1 MFRNSFCSCRRC
13 SCFGSSRGC
22 GGFSSCRGSLLGRS
36 SISGGLGL
44 RSRKNSSG
52 KGQNRNNSRHF
63 EIHRILHL
71 YTLIIAIFYI
81 WAMKLN
87 IIAAET
93 AKVNDN
99 KAYALFFVKESIQF
113 SKVLSAKGESQV
125 ESVLKGIKEGP
136 FEDLEFLEIDGCNTF
151 FVDAAKE
158 RGLSAL
164 DHLRMA
170 AYRLAQKAMKRQV
183 PCVSLFLVDAADE
196 QFKAILHGLY
206 YADYKFDAYKS
217 KQKENFQVTFE
228 IVAGDRAAAFKKIT
242 EEVAVEQKAI
252 TLARNLINTSAS
264 DLYPAAFVEDA
275 KTIAKYTPGLSIKVR
290 NMKQLE
296 KEGFMG
302 HVTVGKGS
310 SHEPHMIT
318 LSYDGTKF
326 TAGKSAGKFSSA
338 KSAKRTSRDHL
349 VIVGKG
355 LTFDT
360 GGLCLKPAKSMPE
373 MISDMSGAATAL
385 AAIQAI
391 ATLKLPI
398 RVSAVCCLAENAI
411 GNKSVLPGD
420 IFKAKNGKTVMVDN
434 TDAEGRLVLS
444 DGLAEAGLIGAT
456 HIVDLATLTG
466 AMVRALGYAV
476 TGFFS
481 NDDDLALKVINCG
494 EACCEKFWSM
504 PLEEEYADA
513 LKDKFADLKNTGS
526 DAGAISA
533 ALFLQEFV
541 PENTAWAH
549 WDIAGTAFVTKK
561 WKYTEYGATG
571 FGVQTLIELA
581 REMGQSE

>member
-1 MFRNSFCSCRRC
+1 M
-13 SCFGSSRGC
+13 
-22 GGFSSCRGSLLGRS
+22 
-36 SISGGLGL
+36 
-44 RSRKNSSG
+44 K
-52 KGQNRNNSRHF
+52 
-63 EIHRILHL
+63 
-71 YTLIIAIFYI
+71 LII
-81 WAMKLN
+81 
-87 IIAAET
+87 T
-93 AKVNDN
+93 AKESIKAEN
-99 KAYALFFVKESIQF
+99 KTNALFFVKESIQF
-113 SKVLSAKGESQV
+113 SKVLTEAALSQV
-125 ESVLKGIKEGP
+125 ESVLKGMKDGP
-136 FEDLEFLEIDGCNTF
+136 FEDLELLEIDGDATL
-151 FVDAAKE
+151 FVNAAKE
-158 RGLSAL
+158 RGLSDL

-170 AYRLAQKAMKRQV
+170 AYRLAGRAMKKQIAN
-183 PCVSLFLVDAADE
+183 VSLMLADCAEE
-196 QFKAILHGLY
+196 QFKAILHGLH
-206 YADYKFDAYKS
+206 YAEYKFDAYKS
-217 KQKENFQVTFE
+217 TQKPNFQVTYE
-228 IVAGDRAAAFKKIT
+228 IIAGEHTAAFKQIA
-242 EEVAVEQKAI
+242 EEVAVENKAVV
-252 TLARNLINTSAS
+252 LAKNLINTCAA
-264 DLYPAAFVEDA
+264 DLYPAEFVERA
-275 KTIAKYTPGLSIKVR
+275 KTIAKFTPGLTLKVR
-290 NMKQLE
+290 DMKQLE

-310 SHEPHMIT
+310 TREPHMIT
-318 LSYDGTKF
+318 LCYDGTKN
-326 TAGKSAGKFSSA
+326 A
-338 KSAKRTSRDHL
+338 KKGLTSKDHL

-360 GGLCLKPAKSMPE
+360 GGLCLKPPKSMPE

-398 RVSAVCCLAENAI
+398 KVSAVCCLAENAI

-466 AMVRALGYAV
+466 AMVRALGYAIA
-476 TGFFS
+476 GFFS
-481 NDDDLALKVINCG
+481 NDDDLGLKIINCG

-549 WDIAGTAFVTKK
+549 LDIAGTAFVSKK

-581 REMGQSE
+581 REMSAAE

>member
-1 MFRNSFCSCRRC
+1 MN
-13 SCFGSSRGC
+13 
-22 GGFSSCRGSLLGRS
+22 
-36 SISGGLGL
+36 
-44 RSRKNSSG
+44 
-52 KGQNRNNSRHF
+52 
-63 EIHRILHL
+63 
-71 YTLIIAIFYI
+71 
-81 WAMKLN
+81 LN
-87 IIAAET
+87 IVSSENLKNT
-93 AKVNDN
+93 DS
-99 KAYALFFVKESIQF
+99 KAYALFYVKESVQF
-113 SKVLSAKGESQV
+113 STVLSPEGEEQV
-125 ESVLKGIKEGP
+125 ETILMGMKEGP
-136 FEDLEFLEIDGCNTF
+136 FEDLEYLEIDGCNTI

-170 AYRLAQKAMKRQV
+170 AYRLAKKAMKKQI
-183 PCVSLFLVDAADE
+183 PCVSLFLADAADE
-196 QFKAILHGLY
+196 QFKAILHGLH

-217 KQKENFQVTFE
+217 KQKPNFQVTYE
-228 IVAGDRAAAFKKIT
+228 IVAGEHVKEFKKIA
-242 EEVAVEQKAI
+242 EDVSVEQKAI
-252 TLARNLINTSAS
+252 TLAKNLINTSAS
-264 DLYPAAFVEDA
+264 DLYPTEFVERA
-275 KTIAKYTPGLSIKVR
+275 KTIAKYTEGLSIKVR

-302 HVTVGKGS
+302 HETVGKGS

-318 LSYDGTKF
+318 LEYKP
-326 TAGKSAGKFSSA
+326 
-338 KSAKRTSRDHL
+338 AKRTSKDHL

-360 GGLCLKPAKSMPE
+360 GGLCLKPPKSMPE

-420 IFKAKNGKTVMVDN
+420 IFTAKNGKTVMVDN

-481 NDDDLALKVINCG
+481 NDDDLGLKVINCG

-513 LKDKFADLKNTGS
+513 LKDHFADLKNTGS

-541 PENTAWAH
+541 PENTAWTH
-549 WDIAGTAFVTKK
+549 WDIAGTAFVDKK

-571 FGVQTLIELA
+571 FGVQTLIQLA
-581 REMGQSE
+581 REMSCGE

>member
-1 MFRNSFCSCRRC
+1 MN
-13 SCFGSSRGC
+13 
-22 GGFSSCRGSLLGRS
+22 
-36 SISGGLGL
+36 
-44 RSRKNSSG
+44 
-52 KGQNRNNSRHF
+52 
-63 EIHRILHL
+63 
-71 YTLIIAIFYI
+71 
-81 WAMKLN
+81 LN
-87 IIAAET
+87 IISSES
-93 AKVNDN
+93 AKARSD
-99 KAYALFFVKESIQF
+99 KAYALFFVKQSVQF
-113 SKVLSAKGESQV
+113 SKVLSDTASAQV
-125 ESVLKGIKEGP
+125 ESVLKGIKDGP

-158 RGLSAL
+158 RGISAL

-183 PCVSLFLVDAADE
+183 PCVSLFLADAADE
-196 QFKAILHGLY
+196 QFKAILHGLH

-217 KQKENFQVTFE
+217 KQKANFQVTFE
-228 IVAGDRAAAFKKIT
+228 IVAGEHTATFKKIA

-318 LSYDGTKF
+318 LSYDGTKL
-326 TAGKSAGKFSSA
+326 ANN

-391 ATLKLPI
+391 ATLKLPVK
-398 RVSAVCCLAENAI
+398 VSAVCCLAENAI

-456 HIVDLATLTG
+456 HIIDLATLTG

-494 EACCEKFWSM
+494 EASCEKFWSM

-581 REMGQSE
+581 REMN

>member
-1 MFRNSFCSCRRC
+1 MKTN
-13 SCFGSSRGC
+13 
-22 GGFSSCRGSLLGRS
+22 
-36 SISGGLGL
+36 IVTTA
-44 RSRKNSSG
+44 SG
-52 KGQNRNNSRHF
+52 KAN
-63 EIHRILHL
+63 
-71 YTLIIAIFYI
+71 
-81 WAMKLN
+81 
-87 IIAAET
+87 
-93 AKVNDN
+93 
-99 KAYALFFVKESIQF
+99 AYALFFVKKSIQF
-113 SKVLSAKGESQV
+113 SNVLSEDAEKQV
-125 ESVLKGIKEGP
+125 ESVLNGMDDGP
-136 FEDLEFLEIDGCNTF
+136 FEDLEFLEIDNQPTI
-151 FVDAAKE
+151 FVNAAKE

-170 AYRLAQKAMKRQV
+170 AYRLAKRACKRQI
-183 PCVSLFLVDAADE
+183 PMVSIMLADAAPE
-196 QFKAILHGLY
+196 QFKSILLGLH

-217 KQKENFQVTFE
+217 KQKEAFQVTFE
-228 IVAGDRAAAFKKIT
+228 IIAGEHTAEFKKIA
-242 EEVAVEQKAI
+242 EEVAVENKAI
-252 TLARNLINTSAS
+252 VLAKNLINTSSS
-264 DLYPAAFVEDA
+264 DLTPAEFVENA
-275 KTIAKYTPGLSIKVR
+275 NTIAKYTPGLSIKVR

-310 SHEPHMIT
+310 SHEPYMIT
-318 LSYDGTKF
+318 LTYDG
-326 TAGKSAGKFSSA
+326 S
-338 KSAKRTSRDHL
+338 KRTGKNANKNARTSADHL

-360 GGLCLKPAKSMPE
+360 GGLCLKPPKSMPE

-391 ATLKLPI
+391 ATLELPI
-398 RVSAVCCLAENAI
+398 KVSAVCCLAENAI

-420 IFKAKNGKTVMVDN
+420 IFTAKNGKTVMVDN

-476 TGFFS
+476 AGFFS

-513 LKDKFADLKNTGS
+513 LKDHFADLKNTGS
-526 DAGAISA
+526 DAGAIAA

-541 PENTAWAH
+541 PEDTAWAH
-549 WDIAGTAFVTKK
+549 WDIAGTAFVNKT

-581 REMGQSE
+581 RRMSSASDEGEVIEGDIVICNDEYKVC

>member
-1 MFRNSFCSCRRC
+1 MN
-13 SCFGSSRGC
+13 
-22 GGFSSCRGSLLGRS
+22 
-36 SISGGLGL
+36 
-44 RSRKNSSG
+44 
-52 KGQNRNNSRHF
+52 
-63 EIHRILHL
+63 
-71 YTLIIAIFYI
+71 
-81 WAMKLN
+81 LN
-87 IIAAET
+87 IVSSENLKNT
-93 AKVNDN
+93 DS
-99 KAYALFFVKESIQF
+99 KAYALFYVKESVQF
-113 SKVLSAKGESQV
+113 STVLSPEGEEQV
-125 ESVLKGIKEGP
+125 ETILKGMKEGP
-136 FEDLEFLEIDGCNTF
+136 FEDLEYLEIDGCNTF

-170 AYRLAQKAMKRQV
+170 AYRLAKKAMKKQI
-183 PCVSLFLVDAADE
+183 PCVSLFLADAADE
-196 QFKAILHGLY
+196 QFKAILHGLH

-217 KQKENFQVTFE
+217 KQKPNFQVTYE
-228 IVAGDRAAAFKKIT
+228 IVAGEHVKDFKKIA
-242 EEVAVEQKAI
+242 EDVAVEQKAI
-252 TLARNLINTSAS
+252 TLAKNLINTSAS
-264 DLYPAAFVEDA
+264 DLYPAEFVERA
-275 KTIAKYTPGLSIKVR
+275 KTVAKYTEGLSIKVR

-318 LSYDGTKF
+318 LEYKPS
-326 TAGKSAGKFSSA
+326 
-338 KSAKRTSRDHL
+338 KRTSKDHL

-360 GGLCLKPAKSMPE
+360 GGLCLKPPKSMPE

-420 IFKAKNGKTVMVDN
+420 IFTAKNGKTVMVDN

-481 NDDDLALKVINCG
+481 NDDDLGLKVINCG

-513 LKDKFADLKNTGS
+513 LKDHFADLKNTGS

-541 PENTAWAH
+541 PENTAWTH
-549 WDIAGTAFVTKK
+549 WDIAGTAFVDKK

-571 FGVQTLIELA
+571 FGVQTLIQLA
-581 REMGQSE
+581 REMSAAE

>member
-1 MFRNSFCSCRRC
+1 
-13 SCFGSSRGC
+13 
-22 GGFSSCRGSLLGRS
+22 
-36 SISGGLGL
+36 
-44 RSRKNSSG
+44 
-52 KGQNRNNSRHF
+52 
-63 EIHRILHL
+63 
-71 YTLIIAIFYI
+71 
-81 WAMKLN
+81 MKLN
-87 IIAAET
+87 IIANEP
-93 AKVNDN
+93 AKASNE

-113 SKVLSAKGESQV
+113 SKVLSGKALDQA
-125 ESVLKGIKEGP
+125 ESVLKGMKDGP
-136 FEDLEFLEIDGCNTF
+136 FEDLEFLEIDGNNTF

-170 AYRLAQKAMKRQV
+170 AYRLAKKAMKKQV
-183 PCVSLFLVDAADE
+183 ACVSLFLADAANE
-196 QFKAILHGLY
+196 QFKAIVHGLH

-217 KQKENFQVTFE
+217 KQKEDFQVTFE
-228 IVAGDRAAAFKKIT
+228 IVAGDRLKEFKKIS
-242 EEVAVEQKAI
+242 EDVAVEQKAVI
-252 TLARNLINTSAS
+252 LAKNLINTSSS
-264 DLYPAAFVEDA
+264 DLFPAEFVDRA
-275 KTIAKYTPGLSIKVR
+275 NTIAKYTPGLSIKVR

-302 HVTVGKGS
+302 LVTVGKGS
-310 SHEPHMIT
+310 SHEPYMVT
-318 LSYDGTKF
+318 LEYKP
-326 TAGKSAGKFSSA
+326 
-338 KSAKRTSRDHL
+338 AKRTSKDHL

-360 GGLCLKPAKSMPE
+360 GGLCLKPPKSMPE

-391 ATLKLPI
+391 ATLELPI
-398 RVSAVCCLAENAI
+398 KVSAVCCLAENAI

-434 TDAEGRLVLS
+434 TDAEGRLVLT
-444 DGLAEAGLIGAT
+444 DGFAEAGIVGAT
-456 HIVDLATLTG
+456 HIVDIATLTG

-476 TGFFS
+476 AGFFS
-481 NDDDLALKVINCG
+481 NDDDLGLKVINCG

-513 LKDKFADLKNTGS
+513 LKDKFADLKNTGT
-526 DAGAISA
+526 DAGAIAA
-533 ALFLQEFV
+533 ALFLQEFI

-549 WDIAGTAFVTKK
+549 WDIAGTAFVTKQ
-561 WKYTEYGATG
+561 WKYTDYGATG

-581 REMGQSE
+581 REMSAAE

>member
-1 MFRNSFCSCRRC
+1 MK
-13 SCFGSSRGC
+13 
-22 GGFSSCRGSLLGRS
+22 L
-36 SISGGLGL
+36 SIV
-44 RSRKNSSG
+44 KNASG
-52 KGQNRNNSRHF
+52 KANVS
-63 EIHRILHL
+63 
-71 YTLIIAIFYI
+71 
-81 WAMKLN
+81 
-87 IIAAET
+87 
-93 AKVNDN
+93 
-99 KAYALFFVKESIQF
+99 ALFFVKQSVQF
-113 SKVLSAKGESQV
+113 SNVLSETAQEQV
-125 ESVLKGIKEGP
+125 ESVLSGMEDGP
-136 FEDLEFLEIDGCNTF
+136 FEDLELLEIDGTSTL
-151 FVDAAKE
+151 FVDANKE
-158 RGLSAL
+158 RGISAL

-170 AYRLAQKAMKRQV
+170 AYRLAKKACKRKI
-183 PCVSLFLVDAADE
+183 PTVSMMLADAAAE
-196 QFKAILHGLY
+196 QFKSIVHGLY
-206 YADYKFDAYKS
+206 YADYNFDAYKS
-217 KQKENFQVTFE
+217 KKKENFQVTFE
-228 IVAGDRAAAFKKIT
+228 IVAGEHTAEFKKIA
-242 EEVAVEQKAI
+242 EEVAIEQKAV
-252 TLARNLINTSAS
+252 TLAKNLINTSSS
-264 DLYPAAFVEDA
+264 DLYPAEFVERA
-275 KTIAKYTPGLSIKVR
+275 KTITKYTEGLTIKVR

-296 KEGFMG
+296 KEDFMG
-302 HVTVGKGS
+302 LVTVGKGS
-310 SHEPHMIT
+310 SHEPQMIT
-318 LSYDGTKF
+318 LSYDGTKLNSRK
-326 TAGKSAGKFSSA
+326 AAEKGNE
-338 KSAKRTSRDHL
+338 RTSADHL

-360 GGLCLKPAKSMPE
+360 GGLCLKPPKSMPE

-398 RVSAVCCLAENAI
+398 KVSAVCCLAENAI

-420 IFKAKNGKTVMVDN
+420 IFIAKNGKSVMVDN

-444 DGLAEAGLIGAT
+444 DGLAEAGLIKAT
-456 HIVDLATLTG
+456 HIVDIATLTG
-466 AMVRALGYAV
+466 AMVRALGYAI

-481 NDDDLALKVINCG
+481 NDDDLAINVINSG

-541 PENTAWAH
+541 PEGCAWSH

-581 REMGQSE
+581 RRMCN

>member
-1 MFRNSFCSCRRC
+1 MN
-13 SCFGSSRGC
+13 
-22 GGFSSCRGSLLGRS
+22 
-36 SISGGLGL
+36 I
-44 RSRKNSSG
+44 
-52 KGQNRNNSRHF
+52 
-63 EIHRILHL
+63 
-71 YTLIIAIFYI
+71 
-81 WAMKLN
+81 N
-87 IIAAET
+87 IISSES
-93 AKVNDN
+93 AKAKAD

-125 ESVLKGIKEGP
+125 ESVLKGIKDGP

-183 PCVSLFLVDAADE
+183 PCVSLFLADAADE
-196 QFKAILHGLY
+196 QFKAILHGLH

-228 IVAGDRAAAFKKIT
+228 IVADDRAAAFKKIA

-275 KTIAKYTPGLSIKVR
+275 KTIAKYTPALSIKVR

-326 TAGKSAGKFSSA
+326 ANGKPSGRSTGTKSAN
-338 KSAKRTSRDHL
+338 RTSRDHL

-391 ATLKLPI
+391 ATLKLPVK
-398 RVSAVCCLAENAI
+398 VSAVCCLAENAI
-411 GNKSVLPGD
+411 GNMSVLPGD

>member
-1 MFRNSFCSCRRC
+1 MN
-13 SCFGSSRGC
+13 
-22 GGFSSCRGSLLGRS
+22 
-36 SISGGLGL
+36 
-44 RSRKNSSG
+44 
-52 KGQNRNNSRHF
+52 
-63 EIHRILHL
+63 
-71 YTLIIAIFYI
+71 
-81 WAMKLN
+81 LN
-87 IIAAET
+87 IVSSENLKNT
-93 AKVNDN
+93 DS
-99 KAYALFFVKESIQF
+99 KAYALFYVKESVQF
-113 SKVLSAKGESQV
+113 STVLSPEGEEQV
-125 ESVLKGIKEGP
+125 ETILKGMKEGP
-136 FEDLEFLEIDGCNTF
+136 FEDLEYLEIDGCNTI

-158 RGLSAL
+158 RGLSVL

-170 AYRLAQKAMKRQV
+170 AYRLAKKAMKKQI
-183 PCVSLFLVDAADE
+183 PCVSLFLADAADE
-196 QFKAILHGLY
+196 QFKAILHGLH

-217 KQKENFQVTFE
+217 KQKPNFQVTYE
-228 IVAGDRAAAFKKIT
+228 IVAGEHVKEFKKIA
-242 EEVAVEQKAI
+242 EDVAVEQKAI
-252 TLARNLINTSAS
+252 TLAKNLINTSAS
-264 DLYPAAFVEDA
+264 DLYPAEFVERA
-275 KTIAKYTPGLSIKVR
+275 KTVAKYTEGLSIKVR

-318 LSYDGTKF
+318 LEYKP
-326 TAGKSAGKFSSA
+326 
-338 KSAKRTSRDHL
+338 AKRTSKDHL

-360 GGLCLKPAKSMPE
+360 GGLCLKPPKSMPE

-420 IFKAKNGKTVMVDN
+420 IFTAKNGKTVMVDN

-481 NDDDLALKVINCG
+481 NDDDLGLKVINCG

-513 LKDKFADLKNTGS
+513 LKDHFADLKNTGS

-541 PENTAWAH
+541 PENTAWTH
-549 WDIAGTAFVTKK
+549 WDIAGTAFVDKK

-571 FGVQTLIELA
+571 FGVQTLIQLA
-581 REMGQSE
+581 REMSCGE

>member
-1 MFRNSFCSCRRC
+1 MN
-13 SCFGSSRGC
+13 
-22 GGFSSCRGSLLGRS
+22 
-36 SISGGLGL
+36 I
-44 RSRKNSSG
+44 
-52 KGQNRNNSRHF
+52 
-63 EIHRILHL
+63 
-71 YTLIIAIFYI
+71 
-81 WAMKLN
+81 N
-87 IIAAET
+87 IISSES
-93 AKVNDN
+93 AKAKAD

-125 ESVLKGIKEGP
+125 ESVLKGIKDGP

-183 PCVSLFLVDAADE
+183 PCVSLFLADAADE
-196 QFKAILHGLY
+196 QFKAILHGLH

-228 IVAGDRAAAFKKIT
+228 IVAGDRAAAFKKIA

-326 TAGKSAGKFSSA
+326 AAGKSAGKSA
-338 KSAKRTSRDHL
+338 GKKGRTSHDHL

-398 RVSAVCCLAENAI
+398 KVSAVCCLAENAI
-411 GNKSVLPGD
+411 GNRSVLPGD

-444 DGLAEAGLIGAT
+444 DGLAEAGQIGAT

-481 NDDDLALKVINCG
+481 NDVDLALKVINCG

-541 PENTAWAH
+541 PENTAWTH

-581 REMGQSE
+581 REMSQPE

>member
-1 MFRNSFCSCRRC
+1 MN
-13 SCFGSSRGC
+13 
-22 GGFSSCRGSLLGRS
+22 
-36 SISGGLGL
+36 
-44 RSRKNSSG
+44 
-52 KGQNRNNSRHF
+52 
-63 EIHRILHL
+63 
-71 YTLIIAIFYI
+71 
-81 WAMKLN
+81 LN
-87 IIAAET
+87 IVSSENLKNT
-93 AKVNDN
+93 DS
-99 KAYALFFVKESIQF
+99 KAYALFYVKESVQF
-113 SKVLSAKGESQV
+113 STVLSPEGEEQV
-125 ESVLKGIKEGP
+125 ETILKGMKEGP
-136 FEDLEFLEIDGCNTF
+136 FEDLEYLEIDGCNTI

-170 AYRLAQKAMKRQV
+170 AYRLAKKAMKKQI
-183 PCVSLFLVDAADE
+183 PCVSLFLADAADE
-196 QFKAILHGLY
+196 QFKAILHGLH

-217 KQKENFQVTFE
+217 KQKPNFQVTYE
-228 IVAGDRAAAFKKIT
+228 IVAGEHVKEFKKIA
-242 EEVAVEQKAI
+242 EDVAVEQKAI
-252 TLARNLINTSAS
+252 TLAKNLINTSAS
-264 DLYPAAFVEDA
+264 DLYPAEFVERA
-275 KTIAKYTPGLSIKVR
+275 KTVAKYTEGLSIKVR

-318 LSYDGTKF
+318 LEYKP
-326 TAGKSAGKFSSA
+326 
-338 KSAKRTSRDHL
+338 AKRTSKDHL

-360 GGLCLKPAKSMPE
+360 GGLCLKPPKSMPE

-420 IFKAKNGKTVMVDN
+420 IFTAKNGKTVMVDN

-481 NDDDLALKVINCG
+481 NDDDLGLKVINCG

-513 LKDKFADLKNTGS
+513 LKDHFADLKNTGS

-541 PENTAWAH
+541 PENTAWTH
-549 WDIAGTAFVTKK
+549 WDIAGTAFVDKK

-571 FGVQTLIELA
+571 FGVQTLIQLA
-581 REMGQSE
+581 REMSCGE

>member
-1 MFRNSFCSCRRC
+1 MN
-13 SCFGSSRGC
+13 
-22 GGFSSCRGSLLGRS
+22 
-36 SISGGLGL
+36 
-44 RSRKNSSG
+44 
-52 KGQNRNNSRHF
+52 
-63 EIHRILHL
+63 
-71 YTLIIAIFYI
+71 
-81 WAMKLN
+81 LN
-87 IIAAET
+87 IVSSENLKNT
-93 AKVNDN
+93 DS
-99 KAYALFFVKESIQF
+99 KAYALFYVKESVHF
-113 SKVLSAKGESQV
+113 STVLSPEGEEQV
-125 ESVLKGIKEGP
+125 EPILKGMKEGP
-136 FEDLEFLEIDGCNTF
+136 FEDLEYLEIDGCNTF

-170 AYRLAQKAMKRQV
+170 AYRLAKKAMKKQI
-183 PCVSLFLVDAADE
+183 PCVSLFLADAADE
-196 QFKAILHGLY
+196 QFKAILHGLH
-206 YADYKFDAYKS
+206 YADYKFDDYKN
-217 KQKENFQVTFE
+217 KQKPNFQVTYE
-228 IVAGDRAAAFKKIT
+228 IVAGEHVKDFKKIA
-242 EEVAVEQKAI
+242 EDVAVEQKAI
-252 TLARNLINTSAS
+252 TLAKNLINTSAS
-264 DLYPAAFVEDA
+264 DLYPAEFVERA
-275 KTIAKYTPGLSIKVR
+275 KTVAKYTEGLSIKVR

-318 LSYDGTKF
+318 LEYKP
-326 TAGKSAGKFSSA
+326 
-338 KSAKRTSRDHL
+338 AKRTSKDHL

-360 GGLCLKPAKSMPE
+360 GGLCLKPPKSMPE

-420 IFKAKNGKTVMVDN
+420 IFTAKNGKTVMVDN

-481 NDDDLALKVINCG
+481 NDDDLGLKVINCG

-513 LKDKFADLKNTGS
+513 LKDHFADLKNTGS

-533 ALFLQEFV
+533 ALCLQEFV
-541 PENTAWAH
+541 PENTAWTH
-549 WDIAGTAFVTKK
+549 WDIAGTAFVDKK

-571 FGVQTLIELA
+571 FGVQTLIQLA
-581 REMGQSE
+581 REFSAAE

>member
-1 MFRNSFCSCRRC
+1 MKTN
-13 SCFGSSRGC
+13 
-22 GGFSSCRGSLLGRS
+22 
-36 SISGGLGL
+36 IVTTA
-44 RSRKNSSG
+44 SG
-52 KGQNRNNSRHF
+52 KANTS
-63 EIHRILHL
+63 
-71 YTLIIAIFYI
+71 
-81 WAMKLN
+81 
-87 IIAAET
+87 
-93 AKVNDN
+93 
-99 KAYALFFVKESIQF
+99 ALFYVKKSVQF
-113 SKVLSAKGESQV
+113 SNILSEEAEKQV
-125 ESVLKGIKEGP
+125 ESVLNGMDDGP
-136 FEDLEFLEIDGCNTF
+136 FEDLEFLEIDNQPTI
-151 FVDAAKE
+151 FVNAAKE
-158 RGLSAL
+158 RGLSSL

-170 AYRLAQKAMKRQV
+170 AYRLAKKASKRQI
-183 PCVSLFLVDAADE
+183 PMVSIMLADAAPE
-196 QFKAILHGLY
+196 QFKSILHGLY

-217 KQKENFQVTFE
+217 KQKDAFQVTFE
-228 IVAGDRAAAFKKIT
+228 IVAGDRASDFKKIAAD
-242 EEVAVEQKAI
+242 VAVEQKAI
-252 TLARNLINTSAS
+252 ILAKNLINTSSS
-264 DLYPAAFVEDA
+264 DLYPAEFVENA
-275 KTIAKYTPGLSIKVR
+275 NTIAKYTPGLSIKVR

-310 SHEPHMIT
+310 SHEPYMIT
-318 LSYDGTKF
+318 LSYDGTKG
-326 TAGKSAGKFSSA
+326 AGKNA
-338 KSAKRTSRDHL
+338 KKNARTSADHL

-360 GGLCLKPAKSMPE
+360 GGLCLKPPKSMPE

-391 ATLKLPI
+391 ATLELPI
-398 RVSAVCCLAENAI
+398 KVSAVCCLAENAI

-420 IFKAKNGKTVMVDN
+420 IFTAKNGKTVMVDN

-476 TGFFS
+476 AGFFS

-513 LKDKFADLKNTGS
+513 LKDHFADLKNTGS
-526 DAGAISA
+526 DAGAIAA

-541 PENTAWAH
+541 PEDTAWAH
-549 WDIAGTAFVTKK
+549 WDIAGTAFVNKT

-581 REMGQSE
+581 RRMSKAEFESDENADTDAVQCEEYKVC

>member
-1 MFRNSFCSCRRC
+1 MKINIVQSA
-13 SCFGSSRGC
+13 
-22 GGFSSCRGSLLGRS
+22 
-36 SISGGLGL
+36 
-44 RSRKNSSG
+44 SG
-52 KGQNRNNSRHF
+52 KANAS
-63 EIHRILHL
+63 
-71 YTLIIAIFYI
+71 
-81 WAMKLN
+81 
-87 IIAAET
+87 
-93 AKVNDN
+93 
-99 KAYALFFVKESIQF
+99 ALFFVKKSVQF
-113 SKVLSAKGESQV
+113 SDVLSENAEKQV
-125 ESVLKGIKEGP
+125 ESVLNGMEDGP
-136 FEDLEFLEIDGCNTF
+136 FEDLEYLEIDNQPTI

-170 AYRLAQKAMKRQV
+170 AYRLAKKASKRQI
-183 PCVSLFLVDAADE
+183 PMVSIMLADAAPE
-196 QFKAILHGLY
+196 QFKSILHGLS

-217 KQKENFQVTFE
+217 KQKSAFLVTFE
-228 IVAGDRAAAFKKIT
+228 IVAGEQASEFKKIAKD
-242 EEVAVEQKAI
+242 VAVEQKAI
-252 TLARNLINTSAS
+252 VLAKNLINTSSS
-264 DLYPAAFVEDA
+264 DLTPAEFVENA
-275 KTIAKYTPGLSIKVR
+275 NTIAKYTPGLSIKVR

-302 HVTVGKGS
+302 LVTVGKGS
-310 SHEPHMIT
+310 SHEPFMIT
-318 LSYDGTKF
+318 LSYDGTK
-326 TAGKSAGKFSSA
+326 SARGTKTKDANARSS
-338 KSAKRTSRDHL
+338 SDHL
-349 VIVGKG
+349 VLVGKG

-360 GGLCLKPAKSMPE
+360 GGLCLKPPKSMPE
-373 MISDMSGAATAL
+373 MISDMSGAATVL

-391 ATLKLPI
+391 ATLELPI
-398 RVSAVCCLAENAI
+398 KVSAVCCLAENAI

-456 HIVDLATLTG
+456 HIVDIATLTG

-476 TGFFS
+476 AGFFS
-481 NDDDLALKVINCG
+481 NDDDLGLKVINCG

-513 LKDKFADLKNTGS
+513 LKGNFADLKNTGS
-526 DAGAISA
+526 DAGAIAA

-549 WDIAGTAFVTKK
+549 WDIAGTAFVSKT
-561 WKYTEYGATG
+561 WKYTEFGATG

-581 REMGQSE
+581 REMSA

>member
-1 MFRNSFCSCRRC
+1 MN
-13 SCFGSSRGC
+13 
-22 GGFSSCRGSLLGRS
+22 
-36 SISGGLGL
+36 
-44 RSRKNSSG
+44 
-52 KGQNRNNSRHF
+52 
-63 EIHRILHL
+63 
-71 YTLIIAIFYI
+71 
-81 WAMKLN
+81 LN
-87 IIAAET
+87 IVSSENLKNT
-93 AKVNDN
+93 DC
-99 KAYALFFVKESIQF
+99 KAYALFYVKESVQF
-113 SKVLSAKGESQV
+113 STVLSPEGEEQV
-125 ESVLKGIKEGP
+125 ETILKGMKEGP
-136 FEDLEFLEIDGCNTF
+136 FEDLEYLEIDGCKTI

-170 AYRLAQKAMKRQV
+170 AYRLAKKAMKKQI
-183 PCVSLFLVDAADE
+183 PCVSLFLADAADE
-196 QFKAILHGLY
+196 QFKAILHGLH

-217 KQKENFQVTFE
+217 KQKPNIQVTYE
-228 IVAGDRAAAFKKIT
+228 IVAGEHVKEFKKIA
-242 EEVAVEQKAI
+242 EDVAVEQKAI
-252 TLARNLINTSAS
+252 TLAKNLINTSAS
-264 DLYPAAFVEDA
+264 DLYPAEFVERA
-275 KTIAKYTPGLSIKVR
+275 KTVAKYTEGLSIKVR

-318 LSYDGTKF
+318 LEYKP
-326 TAGKSAGKFSSA
+326 
-338 KSAKRTSRDHL
+338 AKRTSKDHL

-360 GGLCLKPAKSMPE
+360 GGLCLKPPKSMPE

-420 IFKAKNGKTVMVDN
+420 IFTAKNGKTVMVDN
-434 TDAEGRLVLS
+434 TDTEGRLVLS

-481 NDDDLALKVINCG
+481 NDDDLGLKVINCG
-494 EACCEKFWSM
+494 EVCCEKFWSM

-513 LKDKFADLKNTGS
+513 LKDHFADLKNTGS

-541 PENTAWAH
+541 PENTAWTH
-549 WDIAGTAFVTKK
+549 WDIAGTAFVDKK

-571 FGVQTLIELA
+571 FGVQTLIQLA
-581 REMGQSE
+581 REMSCGE

>member
-1 MFRNSFCSCRRC
+1 MKTNIVSTAT
-13 SCFGSSRGC
+13 
-22 GGFSSCRGSLLGRS
+22 
-36 SISGGLGL
+36 
-44 RSRKNSSG
+44 G
-52 KGQNRNNSRHF
+52 KAN
-63 EIHRILHL
+63 
-71 YTLIIAIFYI
+71 
-81 WAMKLN
+81 
-87 IIAAET
+87 
-93 AKVNDN
+93 
-99 KAYALFFVKESIQF
+99 AYALFFVKKSIQF
-113 SKVLSAKGESQV
+113 SNILSEEAEKQV
-125 ESVLKGIKEGP
+125 ESVLNGMNDGP
-136 FEDLEFLEIDGCNTF
+136 FEDLEFLEIDNQPTI

-158 RGLSAL
+158 RGLSSL

-170 AYRLAQKAMKRQV
+170 AYRLAKKASKRQIPV
-183 PCVSLFLVDAADE
+183 VSIMLADAAPE
-196 QFKAILHGLY
+196 QFKSILLGLH

-217 KQKENFQVTFE
+217 KQKEAFQVTFE
-228 IVAGDRAAAFKKIT
+228 IVAGEQVAEFKKIA
-242 EEVAVEQKAI
+242 EVAAIENKAI
-252 TLARNLINTSAS
+252 VLTKNLINTSAS
-264 DLYPAAFVEDA
+264 DLTPAEFVENA
-275 KTIAKYTPGLSIKVR
+275 NTIAKFTPGLSIKVR

-310 SHEPHMIT
+310 SHEPYMIT
-318 LSYDGTKF
+318 LSYDGSKGARGTKA
-326 TAGKSAGKFSSA
+326 AGKNANKNV
-338 KSAKRTSRDHL
+338 RTSADHL
-349 VIVGKG
+349 VFVGKG

-360 GGLCLKPAKSMPE
+360 GGLCLKPPKSMPE
-373 MISDMSGAATAL
+373 MISDMSGAATVL

-391 ATLKLPI
+391 ATLELPI
-398 RVSAVCCLAENAI
+398 KVSAVCCLAENAI

-420 IFKAKNGKTVMVDN
+420 IFTAKNGKTVMVDN

-476 TGFFS
+476 AGFFC
-481 NDDDLALKVINCG
+481 NDDALALNVINCG

-513 LKDKFADLKNTGS
+513 LKDHFADLKNTGS
-526 DAGAISA
+526 DAGAIAA

-549 WDIAGTAFVTKK
+549 WDIAGTAFVSKS
-561 WKYTEYGATG
+561 WKYTDFGATG

-581 REMGQSE
+581 RRMSSASDESEDAANEDADGEYATVEV

>member
-1 MFRNSFCSCRRC
+1 MN
-13 SCFGSSRGC
+13 
-22 GGFSSCRGSLLGRS
+22 
-36 SISGGLGL
+36 
-44 RSRKNSSG
+44 
-52 KGQNRNNSRHF
+52 
-63 EIHRILHL
+63 
-71 YTLIIAIFYI
+71 
-81 WAMKLN
+81 LN
-87 IIAAET
+87 IVSSENLKNT
-93 AKVNDN
+93 DD
-99 KAYALFFVKESIQF
+99 KAYALFFVKQSIQF
-113 SKVLSAKGESQV
+113 SRVLSDAGIAQA
-125 ESVLKGIKEGP
+125 ESVLKGMNDGP
-136 FEDLEFLEIDGCNTF
+136 FEDLEYLEIDGCNTI

-170 AYRLAQKAMKRQV
+170 AYRLAKRAMKKQIST
-183 PCVSLFLVDAADE
+183 VSLFLADAAEE
-196 QFKAILHGLY
+196 QFKAIAHGLY
-206 YADYKFDAYKS
+206 YANYKFDAYKS
-217 KQKENFQVTFE
+217 KQKENFQVTYE
-228 IVAGDRAAAFKKIT
+228 IVAGEHVKEFKKIA
-242 EEVAVEQKAI
+242 EDVAVEQKAI
-252 TLARNLINTSAS
+252 TLAKNLINTCAA
-264 DLYPAAFVEDA
+264 DLYPAEFVERA
-275 KTIAKYTPGLSIKVR
+275 KTVAKYTEGLSIKVR

-318 LSYDGTKF
+318 LEYKP
-326 TAGKSAGKFSSA
+326 
-338 KSAKRTSRDHL
+338 AKRTSKDHL

-360 GGLCLKPAKSMPE
+360 GGLCLKPPKSMPE

-398 RVSAVCCLAENAI
+398 HVSAVCCLAENAI

-420 IFKAKNGKTVMVDN
+420 IFTAKNGKTVMVDN

-481 NDDDLALKVINCG
+481 NDDDLGLKVINCG

-541 PENTAWAH
+541 PENTAWSH
-549 WDIAGTAFVTKK
+549 WDIAGTAFVDKK

-581 REMGQSE
+581 REMSNNE

>member
-1 MFRNSFCSCRRC
+1 
-13 SCFGSSRGC
+13 
-22 GGFSSCRGSLLGRS
+22 
-36 SISGGLGL
+36 
-44 RSRKNSSG
+44 
-52 KGQNRNNSRHF
+52 
-63 EIHRILHL
+63 
-71 YTLIIAIFYI
+71 
-81 WAMKLN
+81 MKLN
-87 IIAAET
+87 IVTTESVKANE
-93 AKVNDN
+93 N
-99 KAYALFFVKESIQF
+99 KAYALFFVKQSVQF
-113 SKVLSAKGESQV
+113 SKVLTEAGNAQV
-125 ESVLKGIKEGP
+125 ETVLKGMKDGP
-136 FEDLEFLEIDGCNTF
+136 FEDLELLEIDGSNTI

-170 AYRLAQKAMKRQV
+170 AYRLAGRAMKKQIGT
-183 PCVSLFLVDAADE
+183 VSLMLADCADE
-196 QFKAILHGLY
+196 QFKAILHGLH
-206 YADYKFDAYKS
+206 YAEYKFDAYKT
-217 KQKENFQVTFE
+217 KQKPNFQVAYE
-228 IVAGDRAAAFKKIT
+228 IVAGEHAASFKKIA
-242 EEVAVEQKAI
+242 EEVAVENKAI
-252 TLARNLINTSAS
+252 VLAKNLINTCAA
-264 DLYPAAFVEDA
+264 DLYPAEFVENA
-275 KTIAKYTPGLSIKVR
+275 KTIAKYTPGLTVKER
-290 NMKQLE
+290 DMKQLA

-310 SHEPHMIT
+310 SHEPYMVT
-318 LSYDGTKF
+318 LDYKP
-326 TAGKSAGKFSSA
+326 
-338 KSAKRTSRDHL
+338 AKRTSKDHL

-360 GGLCLKPAKSMPE
+360 GGLCLKPPKSMPE

-398 RVSAVCCLAENAI
+398 HVSAVCCLAENAI

-476 TGFFS
+476 AGFFS

-526 DAGAISA
+526 DAGAIAA

-549 WDIAGTAFVTKK
+549 WDIAGTAFTTKK

-581 REMGQSE
+581 REMLQTN

>member
-1 MFRNSFCSCRRC
+1 MN
-13 SCFGSSRGC
+13 
-22 GGFSSCRGSLLGRS
+22 
-36 SISGGLGL
+36 
-44 RSRKNSSG
+44 
-52 KGQNRNNSRHF
+52 
-63 EIHRILHL
+63 
-71 YTLIIAIFYI
+71 
-81 WAMKLN
+81 LN
-87 IIAAET
+87 IVSSENLKNT
-93 AKVNDN
+93 DS
-99 KAYALFFVKESIQF
+99 KAYALFYVKESVQF
-113 SKVLSAKGESQV
+113 STVLSPEGEEQV
-125 ESVLKGIKEGP
+125 ETILKGMKEGP
-136 FEDLEFLEIDGCNTF
+136 FEDLEYLEIDGCNTI

-170 AYRLAQKAMKRQV
+170 AYRLAKKAMKKQI
-183 PCVSLFLVDAADE
+183 PCVSLFLADAADE
-196 QFKAILHGLY
+196 QFKAILHGLH

-217 KQKENFQVTFE
+217 KQKPNFQVTYE
-228 IVAGDRAAAFKKIT
+228 IVAGEHVKEFKKIA
-242 EEVAVEQKAI
+242 EDVAVEQKAI
-252 TLARNLINTSAS
+252 TLAKNLINTSAS
-264 DLYPAAFVEDA
+264 DLYPAEFVERA
-275 KTIAKYTPGLSIKVR
+275 KTIAKYTEGLSIKVR

-318 LSYDGTKF
+318 LEYKP
-326 TAGKSAGKFSSA
+326 A
-338 KSAKRTSRDHL
+338 KHTSKDHL

-360 GGLCLKPAKSMPE
+360 GGLCLKPPKSMPE

-398 RVSAVCCLAENAI
+398 RVSTVCCLAENAI

-420 IFKAKNGKTVMVDN
+420 IFTAKNGKTVMVDN

-481 NDDDLALKVINCG
+481 NDDDLGLKVINCG

-513 LKDKFADLKNTGS
+513 LKDHFADLKNTGS

-541 PENTAWAH
+541 PENTAWTH
-549 WDIAGTAFVTKK
+549 WDIAGTAFVDKK

-571 FGVQTLIELA
+571 FGVQTLIQLA
-581 REMGQSE
+581 REMSCGD

>member
-1 MFRNSFCSCRRC
+1 MN
-13 SCFGSSRGC
+13 
-22 GGFSSCRGSLLGRS
+22 
-36 SISGGLGL
+36 
-44 RSRKNSSG
+44 
-52 KGQNRNNSRHF
+52 
-63 EIHRILHL
+63 
-71 YTLIIAIFYI
+71 
-81 WAMKLN
+81 LN
-87 IIAAET
+87 IVSSENLKNT
-93 AKVNDN
+93 DS
-99 KAYALFFVKESIQF
+99 KAYALFYVKESVQF
-113 SKVLSAKGESQV
+113 STVLSPEGEEQV
-125 ESVLKGIKEGP
+125 ETILMGMKEGP
-136 FEDLEFLEIDGCNTF
+136 FEDLEYLEIDGCNTI

-170 AYRLAQKAMKRQV
+170 AYRLAKKAMKKQI
-183 PCVSLFLVDAADE
+183 PCVSLFLADAADE
-196 QFKAILHGLY
+196 QFKAILHGLH

-217 KQKENFQVTFE
+217 KQKPNFQVTYE
-228 IVAGDRAAAFKKIT
+228 IVAGEHVKEIKKIA
-242 EEVAVEQKAI
+242 EDVAVEQKAI
-252 TLARNLINTSAS
+252 TLAKNLINTSAS
-264 DLYPAAFVEDA
+264 DLYPAEFVERA
-275 KTIAKYTPGLSIKVR
+275 KTVAKYTEGLSIKVR

-318 LSYDGTKF
+318 LEYKP
-326 TAGKSAGKFSSA
+326 
-338 KSAKRTSRDHL
+338 AKRTSKDHL

-360 GGLCLKPAKSMPE
+360 GGLCLKPPKSMPE

-420 IFKAKNGKTVMVDN
+420 IFTAKNGKTVMVDN

-481 NDDDLALKVINCG
+481 NDDDLGLKVINCG

-513 LKDKFADLKNTGS
+513 LKDHFADLKNTGS

-541 PENTAWAH
+541 PENTAWTH
-549 WDIAGTAFVTKK
+549 WDIAGTAFVDKK

-571 FGVQTLIELA
+571 FGVQTLIQLA
-581 REMGQSE
+581 REMSCGE

>member
-1 MFRNSFCSCRRC
+1 MN
-13 SCFGSSRGC
+13 
-22 GGFSSCRGSLLGRS
+22 
-36 SISGGLGL
+36 I
-44 RSRKNSSG
+44 
-52 KGQNRNNSRHF
+52 
-63 EIHRILHL
+63 
-71 YTLIIAIFYI
+71 
-81 WAMKLN
+81 N
-87 IIAAET
+87 IISSES
-93 AKVNDN
+93 AKAKAD

-125 ESVLKGIKEGP
+125 ESVLKGIKDGP

-158 RGLSAL
+158 RGLSTL

-183 PCVSLFLVDAADE
+183 PCVSLFLADAADE
-196 QFKAILHGLY
+196 QFKAILHGLH

-217 KQKENFQVTFE
+217 KQKVNFQVTFE
-228 IVAGDRAAAFKKIT
+228 IVAGDRATAFKKIA

-326 TAGKSAGKFSSA
+326 AAGKSAGKSSSA

-581 REMGQSE
+581 RELG

>member
-1 MFRNSFCSCRRC
+1 MKTNIVSTAT
-13 SCFGSSRGC
+13 
-22 GGFSSCRGSLLGRS
+22 
-36 SISGGLGL
+36 
-44 RSRKNSSG
+44 G
-52 KGQNRNNSRHF
+52 KAN
-63 EIHRILHL
+63 
-71 YTLIIAIFYI
+71 
-81 WAMKLN
+81 
-87 IIAAET
+87 
-93 AKVNDN
+93 
-99 KAYALFFVKESIQF
+99 AYALFFVKKSIQF
-113 SKVLSAKGESQV
+113 SNILSEEAEKQV
-125 ESVLKGIKEGP
+125 ESVLNGMNDGP
-136 FEDLEFLEIDGCNTF
+136 FEDLEFLEIDNQPTI

-158 RGLSAL
+158 RGLSSL

-170 AYRLAQKAMKRQV
+170 AYRLAKKASKRQIPV
-183 PCVSLFLVDAADE
+183 VSIMLADAAPE
-196 QFKAILHGLY
+196 QFKSILLGLH

-217 KQKENFQVTFE
+217 KQKEAFQVTFE
-228 IVAGDRAAAFKKIT
+228 IVAGEQVAEFKKIA
-242 EEVAVEQKAI
+242 EVAAIENKAI
-252 TLARNLINTSAS
+252 VLTKNLINTSAS
-264 DLYPAAFVEDA
+264 DLTPAEFVENA
-275 KTIAKYTPGLSIKVR
+275 NTIAKFTPGLSIKVR

-310 SHEPHMIT
+310 SHEPYMIT
-318 LSYDGTKF
+318 LSYDGSKGARGTKA
-326 TAGKSAGKFSSA
+326 AGKNANKNV
-338 KSAKRTSRDHL
+338 RTSADHL
-349 VIVGKG
+349 VFVGKG

-360 GGLCLKPAKSMPE
+360 GGLCLKPPKSMPE
-373 MISDMSGAATAL
+373 MISDMSGAATVL

-391 ATLKLPI
+391 ATLELPI
-398 RVSAVCCLAENAI
+398 KVSAVCCLAENAI

-420 IFKAKNGKTVMVDN
+420 IFTAKNGKTVMVDN

-476 TGFFS
+476 AGFFC
-481 NDDDLALKVINCG
+481 NDDALALNVINCG

-513 LKDKFADLKNTGS
+513 LKDHFADLKNTGS
-526 DAGAISA
+526 DAGAIAA

-549 WDIAGTAFVTKK
+549 WDIAGTAFVSKS
-561 WKYTEYGATG
+561 WKYTDFGATG

-581 REMGQSE
+581 RRMSSASDESEDAANEDADGEYAAVEV

>member
-1 MFRNSFCSCRRC
+1 MN
-13 SCFGSSRGC
+13 
-22 GGFSSCRGSLLGRS
+22 
-36 SISGGLGL
+36 
-44 RSRKNSSG
+44 
-52 KGQNRNNSRHF
+52 
-63 EIHRILHL
+63 
-71 YTLIIAIFYI
+71 
-81 WAMKLN
+81 LN
-87 IIAAET
+87 IVSSENLKNT
-93 AKVNDN
+93 DS
-99 KAYALFFVKESIQF
+99 KAYALFYVKESVHF
-113 SKVLSAKGESQV
+113 STVLSPEGEEQV
-125 ESVLKGIKEGP
+125 ETILKGMKEGP
-136 FEDLEFLEIDGCNTF
+136 FEDLEYLEIDGCNTF

-170 AYRLAQKAMKRQV
+170 AYRLAKKAMKKQI
-183 PCVSLFLVDAADE
+183 PCVSLFLADAADE
-196 QFKAILHGLY
+196 QFKAILHGLH

-217 KQKENFQVTFE
+217 KQKPNFQVTYE
-228 IVAGDRAAAFKKIT
+228 IVAGEHVKDFKKIA
-242 EEVAVEQKAI
+242 EDVAVEQKAI
-252 TLARNLINTSAS
+252 TLAKNLINTSAS
-264 DLYPAAFVEDA
+264 DLYPAEFVERA
-275 KTIAKYTPGLSIKVR
+275 KTVAKYTEGLSIKVR

-318 LSYDGTKF
+318 LEYKP
-326 TAGKSAGKFSSA
+326 
-338 KSAKRTSRDHL
+338 AKRTSKDHL

-360 GGLCLKPAKSMPE
+360 GGLCLKPPKSMPE

-420 IFKAKNGKTVMVDN
+420 IFTAKNGKTVMVDN

-481 NDDDLALKVINCG
+481 NDDDLGLKVINCG

-513 LKDKFADLKNTGS
+513 LKDHFADLKNTGS

-541 PENTAWAH
+541 PENTAWTH
-549 WDIAGTAFVTKK
+549 WDIAGTAFVDKK

-571 FGVQTLIELA
+571 FGVQTLIQLA
-581 REMGQSE
+581 REFSAAE

>member
-1 MFRNSFCSCRRC
+1 MK
-13 SCFGSSRGC
+13 
-22 GGFSSCRGSLLGRS
+22 L
-36 SISGGLGL
+36 SIVSQA
-44 RSRKNSSG
+44 SG
-52 KGQNRNNSRHF
+52 KANVS
-63 EIHRILHL
+63 
-71 YTLIIAIFYI
+71 
-81 WAMKLN
+81 
-87 IIAAET
+87 
-93 AKVNDN
+93 
-99 KAYALFFVKESIQF
+99 ALFFVKQSIQF
-113 SKVLSAKGESQV
+113 SNVLSAAAESLV
-125 ESVLKGIKEGP
+125 ESVLKGMTDGP
-136 FEDLEFLEIDGCNTF
+136 FEDLELLEIDGTSTI
-151 FVDAAKE
+151 FVNAAKE
-158 RGLSAL
+158 RGISSL

-170 AYRLAQKAMKRQV
+170 AFRLAKRAAQRQI
-183 PCVSLFLVDAADE
+183 PMVSIMLADAAPE
-196 QFKAILHGLY
+196 QFKSIAHGLH

-217 KQKENFQVTFE
+217 KQKDAFQVTFE
-228 IVAGDRAAAFKKIT
+228 IVAGERSADFKAIA

-252 TLARNLINTSAS
+252 TLAKNLINTSAS
-264 DLYPAAFVEDA
+264 DLYPAEFAERA
-275 KTIAKYTPGLSIKVR
+275 KTIAKYTPGLTIKVR

-318 LSYDGTKF
+318 MTYDGTKGF
-326 TAGKSAGKFSSA
+326 ATSRAGKKGA
-338 KSAKRTSRDHL
+338 RTSADHL

-360 GGLCLKPAKSMPE
+360 GGLCLKPPKSMPE
-373 MISDMSGAATAL
+373 MISDMSGAATTL

-391 ATLKLPI
+391 ATLKLPMK
-398 RVSAVCCLAENAI
+398 VSAVCCLAENAI

-420 IFKAKNGKTVMVDN
+420 IFTAKNGKTVMVDN

-456 HIVDLATLTG
+456 HIIDLATLTG

-481 NDDDLALKVINCG
+481 NDDALALNVINCG

-513 LKDKFADLKNTGS
+513 LKDHFADLKNTGS

-541 PENTAWAH
+541 PADTAWSH
-549 WDIAGTAFVTKK
+549 WDIAGTAFVSKK

-581 REMGQSE
+581 RRMSAAVTADESVEEYKNV

>member
-1 MFRNSFCSCRRC
+1 
-13 SCFGSSRGC
+13 
-22 GGFSSCRGSLLGRS
+22 
-36 SISGGLGL
+36 
-44 RSRKNSSG
+44 
-52 KGQNRNNSRHF
+52 
-63 EIHRILHL
+63 
-71 YTLIIAIFYI
+71 
-81 WAMKLN
+81 MKFN
-87 IIAAET
+87 IIATESQKA
-93 AKVNDN
+93 N
-99 KAYALFFVKESIQF
+99 AYALFFVKKSVQF
-113 SKVLSAKGESQV
+113 STILSENGKKQV
-125 ESVLKGIKEGP
+125 ESVLNGMKDGP
-136 FEDLEFLEIDGCNTF
+136 FEDLEFLEIDGKPTF

-170 AYRLAQKAMKRQV
+170 AYRLAGRAMKKQV
-183 PCVSLFLVDAADE
+183 PSVSIFLADAADE
-196 QFKAILHGLY
+196 QFKAILHGLS

-217 KQKENFQVTFE
+217 KQEKNFQVTFE
-228 IVAGDRAAAFKKIT
+228 IVAGEHVKDFKKIA
-242 EEVAVEQKAI
+242 EDVAVEQKAV
-252 TLARNLINTSAS
+252 TLARNLINTCAS
-264 DLYPAAFVEDA
+264 DLYPAEFVQNA

-290 NMKQLE
+290 DMKQLE

-310 SHEPHMIT
+310 SHEPYMIT
-318 LSYDGTKF
+318 LSYDGTK
-326 TAGKSAGKFSSA
+326 G
-338 KSAKRTSRDHL
+338 AKRTSKDHL
-349 VIVGKG
+349 VFVGKG

-360 GGLCLKPAKSMPE
+360 GGLCLKPPKSMPE
-373 MISDMSGAATAL
+373 MISDMSGAATVL

-398 RVSAVCCLAENAI
+398 HVSAVCCLAENAI

-444 DGLAEAGLIGAT
+444 DGLAEAGEIGAT

-466 AMVRALGYAV
+466 AMVRALGYAIA
-476 TGFFS
+476 GFFS
-481 NDDDLALKVINCG
+481 NDDDLGLKVINCG

-513 LKDKFADLKNTGS
+513 LKDKFADLKNTGT

-541 PENTAWAH
+541 PENTAWTH
-549 WDIAGTAFVTKK
+549 CDIAGTAFVTKK

-581 REMGQSE
+581 REIATPIDEA

>member
-1 MFRNSFCSCRRC
+1 
-13 SCFGSSRGC
+13 
-22 GGFSSCRGSLLGRS
+22 
-36 SISGGLGL
+36 
-44 RSRKNSSG
+44 
-52 KGQNRNNSRHF
+52 
-63 EIHRILHL
+63 
-71 YTLIIAIFYI
+71 
-81 WAMKLN
+81 
-87 IIAAET
+87 
-93 AKVNDN
+93 
-99 KAYALFFVKESIQF
+99 
-113 SKVLSAKGESQV
+113 
-125 ESVLKGIKEGP
+125 
-136 FEDLEFLEIDGCNTF
+136 
-151 FVDAAKE
+151 
-158 RGLSAL
+158 
-164 DHLRMA
+164 MA
-170 AYRLAQKAMKRQV
+170 AYRLAQKAMKKQV
-183 PCVSLFLVDAADE
+183 ACVSLFLADAADE
-196 QFKAILHGLY
+196 QFKAILHGLH

-228 IVAGDRAAAFKKIT
+228 IVAGDRAAAFKKIA

-326 TAGKSAGKFSSA
+326 AAGKSAGKTSSA

-444 DGLAEAGLIGAT
+444 DGLAEAGQIGAT

>member
-1 MFRNSFCSCRRC
+1 MN
-13 SCFGSSRGC
+13 
-22 GGFSSCRGSLLGRS
+22 
-36 SISGGLGL
+36 I
-44 RSRKNSSG
+44 
-52 KGQNRNNSRHF
+52 
-63 EIHRILHL
+63 
-71 YTLIIAIFYI
+71 
-81 WAMKLN
+81 N
-87 IIAAET
+87 IISSES
-93 AKVNDN
+93 AKTTNN

-125 ESVLKGIKEGP
+125 ESVLKGIKDGP

-158 RGLSAL
+158 RGLSTL

-170 AYRLAQKAMKRQV
+170 AYRLAQRAMKRQV
-183 PCVSLFLVDAADE
+183 PCVSLFLADAADE
-196 QFKAILHGLY
+196 QFKAILHGLH

-228 IVAGDRAAAFKKIT
+228 IVAGDRAAAFKKIA

-326 TAGKSAGKFSSA
+326 AAGKSAGKSA
-338 KSAKRTSRDHL
+338 GIKSANRTSKDHL

-398 RVSAVCCLAENAI
+398 KVSAVCCLAENAI

-581 REMGQSE
+581 RELGQSE

>member
-1 MFRNSFCSCRRC
+1 MN
-13 SCFGSSRGC
+13 
-22 GGFSSCRGSLLGRS
+22 
-36 SISGGLGL
+36 
-44 RSRKNSSG
+44 
-52 KGQNRNNSRHF
+52 
-63 EIHRILHL
+63 
-71 YTLIIAIFYI
+71 
-81 WAMKLN
+81 LN
-87 IIAAET
+87 IVSSENLKNT
-93 AKVNDN
+93 DS
-99 KAYALFFVKESIQF
+99 KAYALFYVKESVQF
-113 SKVLSAKGESQV
+113 STVLSPEGEEQV
-125 ESVLKGIKEGP
+125 ETILKGMKEGP
-136 FEDLEFLEIDGCNTF
+136 FEDLEYLEIDGCNTI

-170 AYRLAQKAMKRQV
+170 AYRLAKKAMKKQI
-183 PCVSLFLVDAADE
+183 PCVSLFLADAADE
-196 QFKAILHGLY
+196 QFKAILHGLH

-217 KQKENFQVTFE
+217 KQKPNFQVTYE
-228 IVAGDRAAAFKKIT
+228 IVAGEHVKEFKKIA
-242 EEVAVEQKAI
+242 EDVSVEQKAI
-252 TLARNLINTSAS
+252 TLAKNLINTSAS
-264 DLYPAAFVEDA
+264 DLYPAEFVERA
-275 KTIAKYTPGLSIKVR
+275 KTIAKYTEGLSIKVR
-290 NMKQLE
+290 NMMQLE

-318 LSYDGTKF
+318 LEYKP
-326 TAGKSAGKFSSA
+326 
-338 KSAKRTSRDHL
+338 AKRTSKDHL

-360 GGLCLKPAKSMPE
+360 GGLCLKPPKSMPE

-420 IFKAKNGKTVMVDN
+420 IFTAKNGKTVMVDN

-481 NDDDLALKVINCG
+481 NDDDLGLKVINCG

-513 LKDKFADLKNTGS
+513 LKDHFADLKNTGS

-541 PENTAWAH
+541 PENTAWTH
-549 WDIAGTAFVTKK
+549 WDIAGTAFVDKK

-571 FGVQTLIELA
+571 FGVQTLIQLA
-581 REMGQSE
+581 REMSCGE